1 MSENLLL
8 SYKPEWLLGCGAGL
22 GLGILLLIWG
32 VLTLVNRRAGAAVL
46 DLAGQTVIWPV
57 LVTAALL
64 AGGSLITTILDS
76 AGGYRIFDQKAAAW
90 RSVPRLASVGPG
102 KPIIQQIPP
111 KAPPQQYQVHIRD
124 GELSHIVLDSD
135 RDFVV
140 TVNTPDS
147 ADRPDEDRIHLK
159 ANETYE
165 WDRGREALGPL
176 AGKIDSLYVSSD
188 ADPAAWSRGDLVAQ
202 LVCGQGMLSLVPTAS
217 GIGFVPPAVAAV
229 DREIQERTAANLVI
243 RYVTQPV
250 VPQAAMIPITAAG
263 LVGYFCFFALLG
275 WGAPKVSAVALATAR
290 EAMAQ
295 PLFYLLLS
303 VGAVFLMGLVFTPFF
318 TFGEDVRQYK
328 DSGLTVIMVFTIMF
342 AVWTA
347 SVSVAEEIE
356 GRTALTVLS
365 KPIGRRQFI
374 LGKYLGILAPVAVAF
389 ILLGIWFLLWTSYKV
404 VYDARESAD
413 PNIMWQDCYAELA
426 QTVPGLV
433 LAFMETAV
441 LAAISV
447 AISTR
452 LPLLPNLVICTSI
465 YMVGHLVPLLVQSTV
480 GHNELVRFMGQLF
493 ATVLPV
499 LDHFNIYAAVA
510 AGAEV
515 PASYIAWVGL
525 YSLNYI
531 AIALLL
537 ALAMF
542 EDRDL
547 A

>member
-1 MSENLLL
+1 
-8 SYKPEWLLGCGAGL
+8 
-22 GLGILLLIWG
+22 
-32 VLTLVNRRAGAAVL
+32 
-46 DLAGQTVIWPV
+46 
-57 LVTAALL
+57 
-64 AGGSLITTILDS
+64 
-76 AGGYRIFDQKAAAW
+76 
-90 RSVPRLASVGPG
+90 
-102 KPIIQQIPP
+102 
-111 KAPPQQYQVHIRD
+111 
-124 GELSHIVLDSD
+124 
-135 RDFVV
+135 
-140 TVNTPDS
+140 
-147 ADRPDEDRIHLK
+147 
-159 ANETYE
+159 
-165 WDRGREALGPL
+165 
-176 AGKIDSLYVSSD
+176 
-188 ADPAAWSRGDLVAQ
+188 
-202 LVCGQGMLSLVPTAS
+202 
-217 GIGFVPPAVAAV
+217 
-229 DREIQERTAANLVI
+229 
-243 RYVTQPV
+243 
-250 VPQAAMIPITAAG
+250 
-263 LVGYFCFFALLG
+263 
-275 WGAPKVSAVALATAR
+275 
-290 EAMAQ
+290 MAQ